1 MTTKLSRKLIGLA
14 FYRVDN
20 HKGFERH
27 TFDGIY
33 NNPKLIV
40 RMLLSLKVEEEEYR
54 IYYFPEDADILQ
66 EDYNDEV
73 LDGGWWM
80 VPLYET
86 EKQPKNAYAVV
97 EYADNGFGKVSYTE
111 TMDEA
116 MAIFNAR
123 RDEYAKCVVETNQ
136 ESRVP
141 LSLFGLDDDRMGR
154 HVEIIYVEGKTD
166 E

>member
-1 MTTKLSRKLIGLA
+1 MAQLSRKLIGLA
-14 FYRVDN
+14 FYKVDN

-27 TFDGIY
+27 TFDEIY

-40 RMLLSLKVEEEEYR
+40 RMLLSLKDEDWR
-54 IYYFPEDADILQ
+54 IYRFPEDADILQ

-97 EYADNGFGKVSYTE
+97 EYADNGFGKVTYKE

>member
-1 MTTKLSRKLIGLA
+1 MAKLSRKLIGLA
-14 FYRVDN
+14 FYNADN
-20 HKGFERH
+20 HKGFDRH
-27 TFDGIY
+27 TFDDIW

-40 RMLLSLKVEEEEYR
+40 RMLLSLNDGEYH

-80 VPLYET
+80 TPLYET
-86 EKQPKNAYAVV
+86 EKQPKNTYAVV
-97 EYADNGFGKVSYTE
+97 EYTDDGEGKVTYTD
-111 TMDEA
+111 TMDDA

-123 RDEYAKCVVETNQ
+123 RDEYAKCEVKTNQ

-154 HVEIIYVEGKTD
+154 HVEIIFVEGKAN

>member
-1 MTTKLSRKLIGLA
+1 MKLSRKLIGLA

-40 RMLLSLKVEEEEYR
+40 RMLLSLKDEESH
-54 IYYFPEDADILQ
+54 IYYFPEDADIMQ

-86 EKQPKNAYAVV
+86 EKQPESTHAVV
-97 EYADNGFGKVSYTE
+97 EYADNGFGKVAYTD
-111 TMDEA
+111 TMDDA

-123 RDEYAKCVVETNQ
+123 RDEYAKCEVKTNQ

-141 LSLFGLDDDRMGR
+141 LSLFGLGEDRIGR
-154 HVEIIYVEGKTD
+154 HVEIIFVEGKTD

>member
-1 MTTKLSRKLIGLA
+1 MAQLSRKLIGLA
-14 FYRVDN
+14 FYKVDN

-27 TFDGIY
+27 TFDEIY

-40 RMLLSLKVEEEEYR
+40 RMLLSLNDEDWR
-54 IYYFPEDADILQ
+54 IYRFPEDADILQ
-66 EDYNDEV
+66 EDSADEL

-86 EKQPKNAYAVV
+86 EKQPKNTHAVV
-97 EYADNGFGKVSYTE
+97 EYADDGLGKVTYKE

-123 RDEYAKCVVETNQ
+123 RDEYAKCEVKTNQ
-136 ESRVP
+136 ESMVP
-141 LSLFGLDDDRMGR
+141 LSLYGFDDGRIGR
-154 HVEIIYVEGKTD
+154 HVEIIYVEGKTN

>member
-1 MTTKLSRKLIGLA
+1 MAQLSRKLIGLA
-14 FYRVDN
+14 FYKTDN
-20 HKGFERH
+20 HKDFDCN
-27 TFDGIY
+27 TFDDIY

-40 RMLLSLKVEEEEYR
+40 RMLQSLDDEEYHT
-54 IYYFPEDADILQ
+54 YYFPEDADILQ
-66 EDYNDEV
+66 DDYNNEV
-73 LDGGWWM
+73 LDCGGWWM

-86 EKQPKNAYAVV
+86 EKHPKKTYAVV
-97 EYADNGFGKVSYTE
+97 EYTDKGFGRVTYKD

-123 RDEYAKCVVETNQ
+123 RDEYAKCEVETNQ

-141 LSLFGLDDDRMGR
+141 LSLYGLDENRKVR
-154 HVEIIYVEGKTD
+154 HVEIIFVEGKED

>member
-1 MTTKLSRKLIGLA
+1 MAKLSRKLIGLA

-20 HKGFERH
+20 HKGLGRQS
-27 TFDGIY
+27 FDEIWD
-33 NNPKLIV
+33 NPKLIV

-86 EKQPKNAYAVV
+86 EKQPKNTHAVV
-97 EYADNGFGKVSYTE
+97 EYADNGFGKVTYKES
-111 TMDEA
+111 MDEA

-123 RDEYAKCVVETNQ
+123 RDEYAKCEVKANQ

-141 LSLFGLDDDRMGR
+141 LSLYGLDDDGIGR
-154 HVEIIYVEGKTD
+154 HVEIIFVEGKTN

>member
-1 MTTKLSRKLIGLA
+1 MAKLSRKLIGLA
-14 FYRVDN
+14 FYHVDN
-20 HKGFERH
+20 YKGFERH

-40 RMLLSLKVEEEEYR
+40 RMLLSLNDEECH

-97 EYADNGFGKVSYTE
+97 EYTDDCDGKVTYKE

-123 RDEYAKCVVETNQ
+123 RDKYSDCEVETDQ

-141 LSLFGLDDDRMGR
+141 L
-154 HVEIIYVEGKTD
+154 
-166 E
+166 

>member
-1 MTTKLSRKLIGLA
+1 MAQLSRKLIGLA
-14 FYRVDN
+14 FYHVDN

-27 TFDGIY
+27 TFDEIY

-40 RMLLSLKVEEEEYR
+40 RMLLSLKDEDCH

-97 EYADNGFGKVSYTE
+97 EYADNGFGKVTYKE

-141 LSLFGLDDDRMGR
+141 LSLYGFDDDRVGR
-154 HVEIIYVEGKTD
+154 HVEIIYVEGKTN

>member
-1 MTTKLSRKLIGLA
+1 MAKLSRKLIGLA

-27 TFDGIY
+27 TFDDIY

-40 RMLLSLKVEEEEYR
+40 RMLLSLNDGEYH

-86 EKQPKNAYAVV
+86 EKKPKSTYAVV
-97 EYADNGFGKVSYTE
+97 EYTDDGEGKVTYTD

-123 RDEYAKCVVETNQ
+123 RDEYAKCEVKTNQ

-154 HVEIIYVEGKTD
+154 HVEIIFVEGKAN

>member
-1 MTTKLSRKLIGLA
+1 MAKLSRKLIGLA
-14 FYRVDN
+14 FYNADN
-20 HKGFERH
+20 HKGFDRH
-27 TFDGIY
+27 TFDDIW

-40 RMLLSLKVEEEEYR
+40 RMLFSLNDGEYH

-66 EDYNDEV
+66 DDYGNEV

-97 EYADNGFGKVSYTE
+97 EYSDNGCGKVTYKE
-111 TMDEA
+111 TMVGA
-116 MAIFNAR
+116 MAIFDAR
-123 RDEYAKCVVETNQ
+123 RDEYAKCEVKTNQ

-141 LSLFGLDDDRMGR
+141 ISLYGLDEDRIGR
-154 HVEIIYVEGKTD
+154 HVEIIFVEGKTN

>member
-1 MTTKLSRKLIGLA
+1 MAKLSRKLIGLA
-14 FYRVDN
+14 FYNADN
-20 HKGFERH
+20 HKGFDRH
-27 TFDGIY
+27 TFDDIY

-40 RMLLSLKVEEEEYR
+40 RMLLSLNDGEYH

-66 EDYNDEV
+66 DDYDNEV

-86 EKQPKNAYAVV
+86 EKQPKNTHAVV
-97 EYADNGFGKVSYTE
+97 EYSEYGGGRVTYKE
-111 TMDEA
+111 TMVGA
-116 MAIFNAR
+116 MAIFDAR
-123 RDEYAKCVVETNQ
+123 RDEYAKCEVKTNQ

-141 LSLFGLDDDRMGR
+141 ISLYGLDEDRIGR
-154 HVEIIYVEGKTD
+154 HVEIIFVEGKTN

>member
-1 MTTKLSRKLIGLA
+1 MAKLSRKLTGLA
-14 FYRVDN
+14 FYSVDN
-20 HKGFERH
+20 NKGFERH
-27 TFDGIY
+27 TFDEIWD
-33 NNPKLIV
+33 NPKLIV
-40 RMLLSLKVEEEEYR
+40 RMLLSLNDEECH

-66 EDYNDEV
+66 DDYNGEL

-86 EKQPKNAYAVV
+86 EKQPKNTHAVV
-97 EYADNGFGKVSYTE
+97 EYDENGRGCKVTYKE

-123 RDEYAKCVVETNQ
+123 RDEYAKCEVKANQ

-141 LSLFGLDDDRMGR
+141 LSLYGLDDDGIGR
-154 HVEIIYVEGKTD
+154 HVEIIFVEGKTN